1 MDENARKEMFSYA
14 YVQAVASV
22 AGFAVENKSRPMD
35 NAGVDL
41 TIESPGRTGEILDP
55 KFDAQVKCTSSE
67 KIIHQDCIKYPLP
80 VQNYNRLR
88 SIKTLVPQVLIVV
101 LVPKNI
107 SEWLNVSEQE
117 MLIKKCGY
125 WVSLKGSPETQNNS
139 TITVSIPR
147 KNLFTPENLSFM
159 MKRIDRGDEL

>member
-1 MDENARKEMFSYA
+1 MDENTRKEMFSYA

-22 AGFAVENKSRPMD
+22 AGFSVENKSRPMD

-41 TIESPGRTGEILDP
+41 TIESPGRIGEILDP
-55 KFDAQVKCTSSE
+55 KFDVQVKCTSSE
-67 KIIHQDCIKYPLP
+67 KIVDRDCIKYPLP

-101 LVPKNI
+101 LVPQDI
-107 SEWLNVSEQE
+107 SEWLDVSEQE

-125 WVSLKGSPETQNNS
+125 WVSLKGSPETTNNS

-147 KNLFTPENLSFM
+147 KNLFTPKNLFSIM
-159 MKRIDRGDEL
+159 EKIDRGDEL

>member
-1 MDENARKEMFSYA
+1 MDENTRKEMSSYA

-35 NAGVDL
+35 NAGIDL
-41 TIESPGRTGEILDP
+41 TIESPGEIGQLLDP
-55 KFDAQVKCTSSE
+55 KFDAQVKCTSSDRVLNE
-67 KIIHQDCIKYPLP
+67 DFIKYPLP

-88 SIKTLVPQVLIVV
+88 STRTLAPQILIVV
-101 LVPKNI
+101 LVPKNLE
-107 SEWLNVSEQE
+107 EWLKISEQE

-147 KNLFTPENLSFM
+147 KNLFTSQSLSLM
-159 MKRIDRGDEL
+159 MEKIARGDEL